1 MRILLSILCVVF
13 LSNGYSQYYFNDIVS
28 TQLSNE
34 QYKLLRSAK
43 IHKIKAISFDSDN
56 SLSEGFA
63 LEEDISPDGKRI
75 TLSASLSG
83 GKTSFTNRTYESGKL
98 KKVQLT
104 SNGIETKTAYSYT
117 EKGQISQL
125 LFTTTD
131 TALKSSSTE
140 LHEWNNTESGQPLSM
155 LKIKNRMDTLFI
167 ELVKDEK
174 GLVAEEHWKKKN
186 RDIET
191 YYYYYDTKNQ
201 LTDIVRYSAGLKKLI
216 PDFQYEYDTTG
227 RVSQMIQVSMSS
239 ASYLIWKYTYNEK
252 GLKIKETCFDKEK
265 KLVGRIE
272 YTYE

>member
-1 MRILLSILCVVF
+1 
-13 LSNGYSQYYFNDIVS
+13 
-28 TQLSNE
+28 
-34 QYKLLRSAK
+34 
-43 IHKIKAISFDSDN
+43 
-56 SLSEGFA
+56 
-63 LEEDISPDGKRI
+63 
-75 TLSASLSG
+75 
-83 GKTSFTNRTYESGKL
+83 
-98 KKVQLT
+98 T

-117 EKGQISQL
+117 EKGQINQL

-155 LKIKNRMDTLFI
+155 LKIKNRTDTLFI
-167 ELVKDEK
+167 VLVTDEK
-174 GLVAEEHWKKKN
+174 GLVAEEHWKRKN

-201 LTDIVRYSAGLKKLI
+201 LTDIVRYNAGLKKLI
-216 PDFQYEYDTTG
+216 PDFQYEFDTTG
-227 RVSQMIQVSMSS
+227 RVRQMIQVSMGS

>member
-63 LEEDISPDGKRI
+63 LEEDISPDGKLI

-83 GKTSFTNRTYESGKL
+83 GKISFTNRTYESGKL

-104 SNGIETKTAYSYT
+104 SNGIETRTAYSYT

-131 TALKSSSTE
+131 TALKSGSTE

-155 LKIKNRMDTLFI
+155 LKIKNGMDTLFI

-201 LTDIVRYSAGLKKLI
+201 LTDIVRYNAGLKKLI
-216 PDFQYEYDTTG
+216 PDFQYEFDTTG

-265 KLVGRIE
+265 KPVGRIE

>member
-63 LEEDISPDGKRI
+63 LEEDISPDGKLI

-104 SNGIETKTAYSYT
+104 SNGIETRTAYSYT

-131 TALKSSSTE
+131 TALKSGSTE

-155 LKIKNRMDTLFI
+155 LKIKNRTDTLFI

-201 LTDIVRYSAGLKKLI
+201 LTDIVRYNAGLKKLI
-216 PDFQYEYDTTG
+216 PDFQYEFDTTG

-265 KLVGRIE
+265 KPVGRIE